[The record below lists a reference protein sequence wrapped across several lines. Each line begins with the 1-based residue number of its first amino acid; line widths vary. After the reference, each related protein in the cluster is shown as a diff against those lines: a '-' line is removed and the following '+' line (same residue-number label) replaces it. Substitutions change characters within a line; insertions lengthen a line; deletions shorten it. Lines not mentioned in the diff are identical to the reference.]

1 MERTRDYQRYAAQC
15 LLLSEQVSD
24 PASRAKLLAMASG
37 WARLA
42 ELAEKNAR
50 NELIRHPP
58 QRAPARDPEDAPA
71 P

>member
-1 MERTRDYQRYAAQC
+1 MRHYQRYAAQC

-24 PASRAKLLAMASG
+24 PSSRAKLLAMAQG

-50 NELIRHPP
+50 NALIHHPP
-58 QRAPARDPEDAPA
+58 QQLDRASPRPDASVP
-71 P
+71 